1 MQVSGMKINFIVKKR
16 CSLVDRNMPT
26 DDRLADDIEG
36 RDVQRV
42 PSRGRV
48 GHGNV

>member
-1 MQVSGMKINFIVKKR
+1 MQVSGIKINFIVRKR
-16 CSLVDRNMPT
+16 CSPGDRNMPT

-36 RDVQRV
+36 RGVNRV
-42 PSRGRV
+42 PSRGRE